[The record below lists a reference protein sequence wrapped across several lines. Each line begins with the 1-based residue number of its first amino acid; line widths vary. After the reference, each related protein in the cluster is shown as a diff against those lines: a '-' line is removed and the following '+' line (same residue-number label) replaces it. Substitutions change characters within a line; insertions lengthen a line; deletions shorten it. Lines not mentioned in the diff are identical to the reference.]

1 MIDGEDE
8 EPIIHG
14 PTATLYVKNLNF
26 ATTEDQLRNFFLR
39 YDSNVRTVRIPKKV
53 ATVKRDRIQSN
64 IVNDERNQSMG
75 FGFVEFSSKES
86 AQMVLKKAQG
96 AALVDHALELR
107 ISSSGSADPSQK
119 QSVASTSGKDNKKLI
134 VRNVPFQASR
144 KELLQLFGS
153 FGTLKKVRLP
163 KKFDGSHRGF
173 AFVEY
178 LTAKESVHAMNT
190 LSKTHLYGRHLVLEW
205 AEKDEVVDDLD
216 FLRSKAER
224 DVMTSAAM
232 APPRNKKIRFE

>member
-1 MIDGEDE
+1 
-8 EPIIHG
+8 
-14 PTATLYVKNLNF
+14 
-26 ATTEDQLRNFFLR
+26 
-39 YDSNVRTVRIPKKV
+39 
-53 ATVKRDRIQSN
+53 
-64 IVNDERNQSMG
+64 MG
-75 FGFVEFSSKES
+75 FGFVEFISKES
-86 AQMVLKKAQG
+86 AQAVLKKAQG
-96 AALVDHALELR
+96 AVLDDHSLELQ
-107 ISSSGSADPSQK
+107 ISASGSTDRPLK
-119 QSVASTSGKDNKKLI
+119 QSASAAHGNDNKKLI
-134 VRNVPFQASR
+134 VRNVPFQATR

-178 LTAKESVHAMNT
+178 LTAKESLHAMNT

-232 APPRNKKIRFE
+232 AQPRNKKIRFD